1 MSNVSVIV
9 GLQWGDEGKG
19 RVSHLMSD
27 NAICIRAT
35 GGNNA
40 GHTVV
45 AKGTKFA
52 LHLLPASI
60 IKPNTT
66 SIIAPGVVIDLRV
79 LSEEI
84 EMLEKAG
91 IEITPERL
99 VISPRAHVIL
109 PYHISMDRLHETLKG
124 KNKIGTTLRGIG
136 PCYSDKI
143 NRIGIRMDDLFDS
156 SNDKLFYKVRHVLTI
171 VNVLFVS
178 LIHEPKPIGNLF
190 KTATDYLVT
199 YRRSLTKYIR
209 DERELLFPALE
220 EGKKIVVEGA
230 QSLYLDLDHGD
241 YPYVTSSNPSTSG
254 TIAAAGI
261 GPKYVENVYGI
272 MKAYCSR
279 VGEGPFNTE
288 LNDEVGNLIRELGH
302 EYGTTTNRPRRCG
315 WLDLVRLKNAI
326 IIDGVTALCLNH
338 LDTIGKVGM
347 ETGHIKVCISYLYK
361 YNGESKEIT
370 YVPVHS
376 EACSPI
382 YHEFTGGWDTTGCKT
397 YDELPEKAKEF
408 ISFIENY
415 VGIPVKFI
423 GIGPDE
429 RDTIVR

>member
-136 PCYSDKI
+136 LCYSDKI

-178 LIHEPKPIGNLF
+178 LIHEPKPIMEPQ
-190 KTATDYLVT
+190 
-199 YRRSLTKYIR
+199 LTVLA
-209 DERELLFPALE
+209 D
-220 EGKKIVVEGA
+220 V
-230 QSLYLDLDHGD
+230 D
-241 YPYVTSSNPSTSG
+241 
-254 TIAAAGI
+254 
-261 GPKYVENVYGI
+261 
-272 MKAYCSR
+272 
-279 VGEGPFNTE
+279 
-288 LNDEVGNLIRELGH
+288 
-302 EYGTTTNRPRRCG
+302 G
-315 WLDLVRLKNAI
+315 WI
-326 IIDGVTALCLNH
+326 
-338 LDTIGKVGM
+338 
-347 ETGHIKVCISYLYK
+347 
-361 YNGESKEIT
+361 
-370 YVPVHS
+370 
-376 EACSPI
+376 
-382 YHEFTGGWDTTGCKT
+382 
-397 YDELPEKAKEF
+397 
-408 ISFIENY
+408 
-415 VGIPVKFI
+415 
-423 GIGPDE
+423 
-429 RDTIVR
+429 